1 MDFGKLVN
9 WFIVLCWKGLIIKR
23 LLRKSSIALLAIAA
37 VMTFGSAA
45 SAATSTATLTGGTL
59 SITAAASDFTYS
71 GTLTGAAQNLSSS
84 FALSVKDATG
94 SKAGW
99 NLQAAI
105 GVLTAGTD
113 TIVATNHTITGVTIS
128 AVVGTGPTN
137 AIAVGQIPT
146 TAAKIFNAAINTG
159 KGTSTETFATQ
170 LTVPADAAAG
180 TYTATLT
187 VTLVSGP

>member
-1 MDFGKLVN
+1 MIRSLRNGFLGLFLVGTL
-9 WFIVLCWKGLIIKR
+9 IVGA
-23 LLRKSSIALLAIAA
+23 SS
-37 VMTFGSAA
+37 VG
-45 SAATSTATLTGGTL
+45 AATSTATLTGGTL